1 MTKVPF
7 SILPDKVL
15 ERFSVFF
22 MGIAEKIGNNFKTIE
37 KSIKEAELKIDL
49 EDYIAKCLANLVA
62 AFLALSIPLTLLFLN
77 SQNKL
82 LGLYIALVVCFFILV
97 NQVNFPRLKANKRIK
112 SIDRNLLPTLRTILI
127 QINSG
132 VPLFDVFV
140 NIAKNDYGE
149 ISKVFDKMVKKINS
163 GKPQIEALEEIAENN
178 SSIYFRK
185 SIWQLINGMK
195 AGSNLSNVI
204 KNIID
209 SLSKEQIIQIE
220 NYGSQLNPL
229 AMFYMLVV
237 IIVPSLGVTFITV
250 MSSFLGT
257 GVDTKYVLI
266 GLFIFVFIFQI
277 IFLGMIKTKRPS
289 LLEE

>member
-7 SILPDKVL
+7 SILPDVLL

-22 MGIAEKIGNNFKTIE
+22 MGIAEKIGNNFKTIG
-37 KSIKEAELKIDL
+37 KSLKEAELKIDL

-62 AFLALSIPLTLLFLN
+62 VFLTLSISLTLLFLN
-77 SQNKL
+77 SDNKL
-82 LGLYIALVVCFFILV
+82 LGLYITLIVCFFISV
-97 NQVNFPRLKANKRIK
+97 NQINFPRSKASKRIK
-112 SIDRNLLPTLRTILI
+112 DIDRNLLPTLRTILI

-163 GKPQIEALEEIAENN
+163 GKPQVDALEEIAENN
-178 SSIYFRK
+178 PSIYFRK

-209 SLSKEQIIQIE
+209 SLSKEQLIQIE

-237 IIVPSLGVTFITV
+237 IIIPSLGVTFITV
-250 MSSFLGT
+250 MSSFLGA
-257 GVDTKYVLI
+257 GIDTKYILV

>member
-7 SILPDKVL
+7 SILPDVLL

-22 MGIAEKIGNNFKTIE
+22 MGIAEKIGNNFKTIG
-37 KSIKEAELKIDL
+37 KSLKEAELKIDL

-62 AFLALSIPLTLLFLN
+62 VFLTLSISLTLLFFN
-77 SQNKL
+77 SPNKL
-82 LGLYIALVVCFFILV
+82 LGLYITLIVCFFISV
-97 NQVNFPRLKANKRIK
+97 NQINFPRSKASKRIK
-112 SIDRNLLPTLRTILI
+112 DIDRNLLPTLRTILI

-163 GKPQIEALEEIAENN
+163 GKPQVDALEEIAENN
-178 SSIYFRK
+178 PSIYFRK

-209 SLSKEQIIQIE
+209 SLSKEQLIQIE

-237 IIVPSLGVTFITV
+237 IIIPSLGVTFITV
-250 MSSFLGT
+250 MSSFLGA
-257 GVDTKYVLI
+257 GIDTKYILV

>member
-163 GKPQIEALEEIAENN
+163 GKPQVEALEEIAENN